1 VRTKIAFLYS
11 ELAGYFLACAEELA
25 KQADVLIIHWPVNPE
40 APFDFKPSERLK
52 LISKSSKNTRE
63 LQEIVTNFSPD
74 TVVCSG
80 WMDKDYLR
88 LVQSLPKT
96 THKVLTLDNHWVG
109 SWRQYLGVF
118 ISPFFLKRI
127 FSYAW
132 VPGSKQEM
140 FAKKLGFSDK
150 VLTGFYCANTALFS
164 AEYEVAKAAK
174 QKHFPKRFLFVA
186 RYVTHKGIFDLW
198 QAFTELQN
206 EHPNDWE
213 LYCLGTGVEWE
224 NRIIHPKIKHLG
236 FVQPSEMQVHLEM
249 TGVYVLPS
257 RFEPW
262 GVSVQEMAAA
272 GFPLILSDAIGSNVE
287 FLDGNGEV
295 FSAGSVEDL
304 KSKLLK
310 MMQLTDQE
318 LTLLAQKSH
327 ALGMK
332 YTPHDWANKI
342 MKINE

>member
-1 VRTKIAFLYS
+1 MRTKIAFLYS

-52 LISKSSKNTRE
+52 LISKSSKSLRE
-63 LQEIVTNFSPD
+63 LQKIVTQFSPD

-80 WMDKDYLR
+80 WIDKDYLR
-88 LVQSLPKT
+88 LVQRLPKT
-96 THKVLTLDNHWVG
+96 TYKVLTLDNQWVG
-109 SWRQYLGVF
+109 SWRQYLGVLS
-118 ISPFFLKRI
+118 SPFFLKRI
-127 FSYAW
+127 FSHVW
-132 VPGSKQEM
+132 VPGPQQDK
-140 FAKKLGFSDK
+140 FAQKLGFSSK
-150 VLTGFYCANTALFS
+150 ILTGFYCANTALFQ
-164 AEYEVAKAAK
+164 AEYVASKEAK
-174 QKHFPKRFLFVA
+174 QRCFPKRFLFVA
-186 RYVTHKGIFDLW
+186 RYIKHKGIFDLW
-198 QAFTELQN
+198 QAFTELQS

-213 LYCLGTGVEWE
+213 LYCMGTGEEWE

-236 FVQPSEMQVHLEM
+236 FLQPREMQQYLEM

-262 GVSVQEMAAA
+262 GVSVHEMAAA
-272 GFPLILSDAIGSNVE
+272 GFPLILSDAIGSRID

-295 FSAGSVEDL
+295 FITGSVEEL

-318 LTLLAQKSH
+318 LIRLAEKSH